1 MSDISTDLI
10 DQALALRVDEGFH
23 LSDVAPAS
31 TPGFDGDD
39 DDLDEAFHLF
49 DDDLEELQEKLF
61 ANGRAN
67 PEDTGSILLVL
78 QGMDTSGKGGVIRHV
93 VKELDPQGVHTVGF
107 GRPTDEEAAH
117 DFLWRFEPHLPVPGM
132 ITVYDRSHYE
142 DVLVQRVKNL
152 APPEEIERRY
162 GAIVDFENAIAANG
176 TRIIKV
182 MLHISRAFQ
191 KENLLER
198 IEREDKHWKYDP
210 GDIEDRSL
218 WELYQAAYQIA
229 LERTSTDAAPWYC
242 VPGDN
247 KKYARTIVKALLVH
261 AMQEMDLDWPEAD
274 FDPDEERRRLEL
286 S

>member
-1 MSDISTDLI
+1 MSDITIED
-10 DQALALRVDEGFH
+10 ALALRVEEGFH
-23 LSDVAPAS
+23 LADVDPES
-31 TPGFDGDD
+31 TPGFNGDSGDLEGAFHAFD
-39 DDLDEAFHLF
+39 DDLD
-49 DDDLEELQEKLF
+49 ELQEKLF

-67 PEDTGSILLVL
+67 PDDAGSILLVL

-117 DFLWRFEPHLPVPGM
+117 DFLWRFEPHLPLPGM

-142 DVLVQRVKNL
+142 DVLVQRVKKL

-162 GAIVDFENAIAANG
+162 GAIIDFESELVKNG

-191 KENLLER
+191 KHNLLER
-198 IEREDKHWKYDP
+198 LEREDKHWKYDP
-210 GDIEDRSL
+210 GDLEDRSL

-229 LERTSTDAAPWYC
+229 MVRTSTKRAPWYC
-242 VPGDN
+242 VPSDN
-247 KKYARTIVKALLVH
+247 KKYARTIVKALLVD
-261 AMQEMDLDWPEAD
+261 AMQSMELKWPEQD
-274 FDPDEERRRLEL
+274 FDPEEERHRLEL